1 MGLDLNKLKS
11 VQVKKEQDN
20 NEKERKL
27 KEFEDNLITQMN
39 LFNEAHRQ
47 FIAAMTVIPDSA
59 LQKMLEQTIDYQ
71 NLDEYTINIFME
83 RPRVVYDRE
92 FRFHI
97 SNTTCKVYVD
107 RRLVLTEADF
117 TDASFFVTR
126 LFHNDADIKHCKF
139 TQWLK
144 QQDLSKFSLISD
156 ENKTYKYWTLYSDD
170 VIKALLNRLTEFGL
184 EITNHDITWYD
195 TGDKETDHTYLK
207 IAVTIKNPLKG

>member
-20 NEKERKL
+20 TERERKL
-27 KEFEDNLITQMN
+27 KEFEDNLTTQMN

-47 FIAAMTVIPDSA
+47 FIAAMTIIPDSA
-59 LQKMLEQTIDYQ
+59 LQKVLEQTIDYQ
-71 NLDEYTINIFME
+71 NLDEYTINIFMD

-97 SNTTCKVYVD
+97 SNTKCRVYVD
-107 RRLVLTEADF
+107 RTCLTEADF
-117 TDASFFVTR
+117 TNASFFVTR

-144 QQDLSKFSLISD
+144 KQDLSKFSLISD

-184 EITNHDITWYD
+184 EITNHDVTWYD